1 MIDRSHSLSLAR
13 QAQLMQISRG
23 SIYYRRKSPNSE
35 QVSLTHTLDALHVTH
50 PFAGSRM
57 LRGLLQRQGHCVGR
71 RHVRTLMKR
80 MCITALY
87 CQPRASARHPQHKIY
102 PYLLRGKTVA
112 HANQVWAMDI
122 TYVRMHKG
130 WLYLCAVV
138 DWYSRKVLAWRLSNT
153 MDVQF
158 CVDAVQQ
165 AIARWGTPAIF
176 NTDQGSQ
183 FTSETFTAQL
193 TRHGIRISMD
203 GKGAWRDNVFVE
215 RLWRSIKYEE
225 IYLKAYD
232 SVHAARCGIA
242 QYLQFYNS
250 QRPHQAHSQA
260 TPDEAYFAALPFAKM
275 QAA

>member
-1 MIDRSHSLSLAR
+1 MIDRSHGLSLTR
-13 QAQLMQISRG
+13 QAQLMHISRG
-23 SIYYRRKSPNSE
+23 SVYYRRKPPCSAQIQLMNS
-35 QVSLTHTLDALHVTH
+35 LDALHVAH

-57 LRGLLQRQGHCVGR
+57 LRDLLQRQGHCVGR
-71 RHVRTLMKR
+71 RHIRTLMKR
-80 MCITALY
+80 MCMAALY
-87 CQPRASARHPQHKIY
+87 CKPRTSARHPQHKIY
-102 PYLLRGKTVA
+102 PYLLRHKAVV

-130 WLYLCAVV
+130 WMYLCAVV

-158 CVDAVQQ
+158 CADAVQE

-183 FTSETFTAQL
+183 FTSDAFTAL
-193 TRHGIRISMD
+193 LKRHGIRISMD
-203 GKGAWRDNVFVE
+203 GRGAWRGNVFVE

-225 IYLKAYD
+225 IYLKAYAC
-232 SVHAARCGIA
+232 VRAARSGIA
-242 QYLQFYNS
+242 EYLKFYNS
-250 QRPHQAHSQA
+250 ARPHQAHNQA
-260 TPDEAYFAALPFAKM
+260 TPDEAYFAALPFAQM